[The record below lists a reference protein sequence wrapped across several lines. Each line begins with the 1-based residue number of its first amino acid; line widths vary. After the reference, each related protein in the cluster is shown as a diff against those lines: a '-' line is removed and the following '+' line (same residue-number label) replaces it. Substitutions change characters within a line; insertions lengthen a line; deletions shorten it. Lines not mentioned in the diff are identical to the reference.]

1 MTLKVE
7 GFGPSPAD
15 IEEPPKERVRLS
27 PETQQEFE
35 FLVRSIQEVLER
47 EHKANEGN
55 NGVIFKLK
63 VVDQKGSGEF
73 KEYAAKLLKVGDFA
87 TLQSE
92 YENQFKAAE
101 ILRQAIEAGADP
113 DDYAKIPVPDLC
125 ENVEANESLKK
136 HLEEE
141 GIKVSGDKVGVLLMD
156 WINGEDIATHLFK
169 EVLKL
174 KDSKYLDRIA
184 IGKYGQH
191 DFNQLHA
198 AAGYEL
204 EYEEAGGKAVRAGDK
219 IFEQIQVERRN
230 EEKLYKALKKGGY
243 LFPKKTVEQI
253 DNTIK
258 LLEDNGLPLWDGHAR
273 NVMTDRQ
280 GNNPHL
286 IDFAPQRNVIGA
298 EASNLDSR
306 ALVRSLEYLTTTA
319 EQDADREL
327 MLKLSGFASEYN
339 RYTRNTR
346 WIERTVDA
354 FKEPDEFLKEARHQ
368 IVGSVDK
375 VDDFIFA
382 LLYKMKNNEISEEDG
397 LEFLTDLS
405 KRDLVHWRKEKIM
418 LAIKKAKE

>member
-1 MTLKVE
+1 
-7 GFGPSPAD
+7 
-15 IEEPPKERVRLS
+15 
-27 PETQQEFE
+27 
-35 FLVRSIQEVLER
+35 
-47 EHKANEGN
+47 
-55 NGVIFKLK
+55 
-63 VVDQKGSGEF
+63 
-73 KEYAAKLLKVGDFA
+73 
-87 TLQSE
+87 
-92 YENQFKAAE
+92 
-101 ILRQAIEAGADP
+101 
-113 DDYAKIPVPDLC
+113 
-125 ENVEANESLKK
+125 
-136 HLEEE
+136 
-141 GIKVSGDKVGVLLMD
+141 
-156 WINGEDIATHLFK
+156 
-169 EVLKL
+169 
-174 KDSKYLDRIA
+174 
-184 IGKYGQH
+184 
-191 DFNQLHA
+191 
-198 AAGYEL
+198 
-204 EYEEAGGKAVRAGDK
+204 
-219 IFEQIQVERRN
+219 
-230 EEKLYKALKKGGY
+230 
-243 LFPKKTVEQI
+243 
-253 DNTIK
+253 
-258 LLEDNGLPLWDGHAR
+258 
-273 NVMTDRQ
+273 MTDRQ